1 MDKSYWLKYVWKK
14 ETRMGCFSD
23 TFRAMELVAE
33 AYHFD
38 FINWNSYQL
47 AIDMIGRVKNGSW
60 MFENRIQL
68 EKTRRN
74 K

>member
-14 ETRMGCFSD
+14 ETRTGYLPD

-38 FINWNSYQL
+38 FINRNSYQL
-47 AIDMIGRVKNGSW
+47 AIDMIERVKNGSR
-60 MFENRIQL
+60 MFGDKFQI
-68 EKTRRN
+68 
-74 K
+74 